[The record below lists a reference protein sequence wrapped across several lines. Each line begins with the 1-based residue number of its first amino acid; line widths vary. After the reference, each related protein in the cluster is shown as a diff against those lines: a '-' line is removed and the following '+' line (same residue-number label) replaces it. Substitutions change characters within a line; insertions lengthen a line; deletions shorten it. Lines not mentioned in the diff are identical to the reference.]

1 MPKTSSSGSAELP
14 LIQAAIELFGRD
26 GYASVSTRALCEH
39 ANTNV
44 SSIKY
49 HFGSKDALYRAA
61 VEHVINQLRPQIE
74 GALNSFEQMRDVAA
88 GNRNTQALLI
98 RTLIDRLMHFF
109 LGNEDIPHYMPFV
122 MREFFSPGPHFELFY
137 EALPRRIHEM
147 FTNIVAMAFDLNPED
162 ESTIVQAHALLGQVM
177 IFHIARP
184 ILFARTGWQA
194 YDAER
199 IKLVSDIAQTMVLR
213 SLALDDAN
221 G

>member
-1 MPKTSSSGSAELP
+1 MPTTSTSGSAELP

-26 GYASVSTRALCEH
+26 GYASVSTRALCQH

-49 HFGSKDALYRAA
+49 HFGSKDALYKAA

-74 GALNSFEQMRDVAA
+74 GALNAFDHMYEVAA
-88 GNRNTQALLI
+88 DNRDTQALLV

-122 MREFFSPGPHFELFY
+122 MREFFSPGPYFELFY

-147 FTNIVAMAFDLNPED
+147 FTKLVAMAFDLNPAD

-177 IFHIARP
+177 MFHIARP

-194 YDAER
+194 YDTER
-199 IKLVSDIAQTMVLR
+199 IKLVSGIAQTMVLR
-213 SLALDDAN
+213 SLALADAD

>member
-1 MPKTSSSGSAELP
+1 MAPPTNSSSSELP

-49 HFGSKDALYRAA
+49 HFGSKDALYKAA

-74 GALNSFEQMRDVAA
+74 GALTAFEQMRELAA
-88 GNRNTQALLI
+88 DNRDTQARLI

-109 LGNEDIPHYMPFV
+109 LGNKDIPHYMPFV
-122 MREFFSPGPHFELFY
+122 MREFFSPGPYFDVFY
-137 EALPRRIHEM
+137 QALPRRLHEL
-147 FTNIVAMAFDLNPED
+147 FTDVVALAYDLDPDAEA
-162 ESTIVQAHALLGQVM
+162 TVVQAHALLGQVM

-194 YDAER
+194 YDAKR
-199 IKLVSDIAQTMVLR
+199 IALISDIVQTTVLR
-213 SLALDDAN
+213 SLALDETD